1 MQHLD
6 KNMLQEKLDS
16 IDQLPA
22 GYQPDLNSKW
32 NLLET
37 ALDGTTEKQ
46 QKKFIVRWSIAAS
59 ILLFMG
65 LAYYLSVE
73 QKVHPEVKSEISEM
87 EKPEKSTTAKA
98 LLSNPVVNSSI
109 AQNKSNIRL
118 QKKIRKQN
126 LMPHAPSN
134 ADIAPQENLIENKV
148 AEQMEMPDA
157 SLTVITEEKT
167 VRSNMRYV
175 QIDFG
180 SEDQGLQEN
189 SISVNNNQGLRLRVL
204 PLEIK
209 LPQSLKQSSSS
220 SMGLHTRF

>member
-1 MQHLD
+1 MRHLD
-6 KNMLQEKLDS
+6 KNMLQKKLES
-16 IDQLPA
+16 LDQLPA

-37 ALDGTTEKQ
+37 ALDGTSEKRK
-46 QKKFIVRWSIAAS
+46 KKFIVRWSVAAS
-59 ILLFMG
+59 ILLILG
-65 LAYYLSVE
+65 LAYYISVE
-73 QKVHPEVKSEISEM
+73 QRFHPDVKSQISEK
-87 EKPEKSTTAKA
+87 EKTGNSTAEKTPLA
-98 LLSNPVVNSSI
+98 NPLVNSSI
-109 AQNKSNIRL
+109 AEKSSKFQVR
-118 QKKIRKQN
+118 KKTRKQSVI
-126 LMPHAPSN
+126 PQAASN
-134 ADIAPQENLIENKV
+134 KDIAPQENLMENKV
-148 AEQMEMPDA
+148 TERIEMPDA

-167 VRSNMRYV
+167 VRSNTRYV

-180 SEDQGLQEN
+180 SEDQRLQEN